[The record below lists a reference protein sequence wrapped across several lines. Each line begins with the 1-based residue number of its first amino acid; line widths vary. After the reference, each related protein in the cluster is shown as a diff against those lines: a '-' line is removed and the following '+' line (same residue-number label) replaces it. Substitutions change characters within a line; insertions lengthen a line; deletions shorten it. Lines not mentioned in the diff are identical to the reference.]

1 MGKREEK
8 SKSRVDG
15 VENERKLLESNE
27 KSNCILMKR

>member
-8 SKSRVDG
+8 SKSRVDA
-15 VENERKLLESNE
+15 VENERKSPENNE